1 MVLQQPARGSTDKRR
16 LPSSRLV
23 SEPRVRDMVSETGGH
38 GLRENICMTA
48 RVESRA
54 ATRASDRRDRRGQD
68 PTDGG
73 VRGVLGR
80 TTTDE
85 CGSVGISA

>member
-1 MVLQQPARGSTDKRR
+1 MPVPSRRCRACAAFLMASMVCFDGVMDALRALDK
-16 LPSSRLV
+16 LS
-23 SEPRVRDMVSETGGH
+23 
-38 GLRENICMTA
+38 

-73 VRGVLGR
+73 VRGYLG
-80 TTTDE
+80 
-85 CGSVGISA
+85 GSPQMNVAR

>member
-1 MVLQQPARGSTDKRR
+1 LNEKRAILASWASDACAVEAVPSLRRIPDGKHLVCFDGVMDALRALDK
-16 LPSSRLV
+16 LS
-23 SEPRVRDMVSETGGH
+23 
-38 GLRENICMTA
+38 

-73 VRGVLGR
+73 VRGYLG
-80 TTTDE
+80 
-85 CGSVGISA
+85 GSPQMNVAR